1 MQTSRALLIAALLG
15 GSVLAANIA
24 SAAGNRTVVLSAVCL
39 LDGAEYQN
47 QDHVLERVAAAC
59 AIPGSDLVV
68 TPFTPFLTFRAG
80 HEAGDLAAFAA
91 IAREHGTYLALALT
105 EVDAESVYATSVL
118 LDRQGQVVFK
128 SRKTHAL
135 PDDDLALGDELEVF
149 TTDFGTIGATIG
161 TDFYFPEI
169 YEVLRMKGA
178 EILLWQHFPERFR
191 DHSTWE
197 PLITARAFD
206 SHAHL
211 IAAHYSD
218 PRPYISNRY
227 SYGMQGAAWGRSM
240 IVNRVGVPIAD
251 TGFEDGVAT
260 ATVDLDK
267 RKVDPYKGWAK
278 DENCFYVNV
287 LGDRAAFHPVAEP
300 WSAPQL
306 PAYAKRTAR
315 LAVIAMDPSN
325 IWRNGELPR
334 RLFELIDKAA
344 ELKPDIILASEQ
356 AAKEEDPVT
365 QEAFATIAEKARE
378 HGCYILIGG
387 LGDEEFM
394 SIARLWD
401 REGRIVFQQPIYWVT
416 GFPEL
421 TYVDTD
427 FGRISTHTCGDLYA
441 PFLDRTLALNGV
453 ELLLDPSQM
462 WGPNGRV
469 NETLLRARAADNALW
484 VACSHWNSS
493 DASLRSVII
502 DPYGQVMAS
511 SGFQAEG
518 VISYDIDFS
527 AKRVYY
533 EGLRADQP
541 QRGEWDIPS
550 YFTGDLPEQ
559 KPGWREM
566 IFSRRR
572 PELYGV
578 IPTTNEVIMKYRPEK
593 WPE

>member
-1 MQTSRALLIAALLG
+1 M
-15 GSVLAANIA
+15 AAN
-24 SAAGNRTVVLSAVCL
+24 AAGRTVVLSSVCL
-39 LDGAEYQN
+39 LEGEEFQNPEYVLQMAE
-47 QDHVLERVAAAC
+47 RAC
-59 AIPGSDLVV
+59 AVPGSDLVV
-68 TPFTPFLTFRAG
+68 LPYTPFLTFRTG
-80 HEAGDLAAFAA
+80 HEANDLAAFASLA
-91 IAREHGTYLALALT
+91 ADNHTYLALAMI
-105 EVDAESVYATSVL
+105 ESDGERVYATSVL
-118 LDRQGQVVFK
+118 LDREGQVVFK

-135 PDDDLALGDELEVF
+135 PDDDLSLGDELEVF
-149 TTDFGTIGATIG
+149 TTDFGVIGATIS

-197 PLITARAFD
+197 PLLTARAFD

-218 PRPYISNRY
+218 PRPYITNRY
-227 SYGMQGAAWGRSM
+227 NYGMQGAAWGRSM

-260 ATVDLDK
+260 VTVNLDK

-278 DENCFYVNV
+278 DENVFYVNV
-287 LGDRAAFHPVAEP
+287 LGDRKAFHPVAEP
-300 WSAPQL
+300 WSPPEL
-306 PAYAKRTAR
+306 PRYEKRTAR
-315 LAVIAMDPSN
+315 LAVIAMNSEN
-325 IWRNGELPR
+325 IWRDGELPQ

-356 AAKEEDPVT
+356 AAKAEDPVT
-365 QEAFATIAEKARE
+365 QQAFAVIAEKARE
-378 HGCYILIGG
+378 HDCYILIGG
-387 LGDEEFM
+387 LGNKDFM

-401 REGRIVFQQPIYWVT
+401 RQGNEVFGQPIYWPS

-421 TYVDTD
+421 TWIDTD
-427 FGRISTHTCGDLYA
+427 FARISTHTCGDLYA

-469 NETLLRARAADNALW
+469 NETLLRARAADNAFW

-502 DPYGQVMAS
+502 DPYGHVMAS
-511 SGFQAEG
+511 SGFQQEG

-527 AKRVYY
+527 ARRVYY

-541 QRGEWDIPS
+541 KRGEVDIPS
-550 YFTGDLPEQ
+550 YFTEDMPEQ

-572 PELYGV
+572 PELYGI